1 MATIDIDLPGEL
13 AAARKRLAERTATAL
28 RDSRVQAIRSAVRPG
43 SPRAEVEEVAH
54 RFYPRLRP
62 ELIEEAINIVCGGP
76 APVVA
81 ADPEASAEPG
91 ASADSELSADSEAFA
106 DLEAFVDPEESADP
120 DASAEK

>member
-43 SPRAEVEEVAH
+43 SPRVEVEEVAH

-62 ELIEEAINIVCGGP
+62 ELIEEAINIVCGEP
-76 APVVA
+76 EPVVA
-81 ADPEASAEPG
+81 VAETEPSVDSEASADPEASA
-91 ASADSELSADSEAFA
+91 AT
-106 DLEAFVDPEESADP
+106 
-120 DASAEK
+120 

>member
-76 APVVA
+76 APVA
-81 ADPEASAEPG
+81 ADPEASAG
-91 ASADSELSADSEAFA
+91 SVASADSELSADSEAFV
-106 DLEAFVDPEESADP
+106 DLEAFVDPDESADP
-120 DASAEK
+120 EASAGK